1 MANYEVEVLVNGKP
15 VKQFRH
21 KGDKFVEGRKGS
33 RFEIRFTN
41 NTWRRVEVVPSVD
54 GLSVID
60 GKPSGTSSE
69 GYIVSGRDSI
79 IIPGWRL
86 NDDAVAEFVF
96 NDKERS
102 YTNQTGHGKT
112 NAGVLGF
119 MVFEEEVTLNYP
131 IPINPLPLPWPKPQ
145 PPIHPWPVHPI
156 HPWPVHPYDP
166 YQPHHWRYGNNSDDI
181 VIGSTTAGNPKEG
194 LSETMSGDSIDTFG
208 MSSNSIS
215 ATGSLSSSTRKV
227 KKSAIAESEAV
238 FELGTG
244 WGDELEHKVVL
255 VEFTRHDAYNPNELL
270 VIYYDTRK
278 GLENRGIRVVQTKK
292 KRVKKLPD
300 AFPTYSS
307 SGATPPPGW
316 KGRRR

>member
-1 MANYEVEVLVNGKP
+1 MANYEVEILVNGKP

-33 RFEIRFTN
+33 RFELRFTN

-119 MVFEEEVTLNYP
+119 MVFEEEVKLTYP
-131 IPINPLPLPWPKPQ
+131 IPINPQPLPWPKPQ

-156 HPWPVHPYDP
+156 HPWQQPYGP
-166 YQPHHWRYGNNSDDI
+166 YWTHNGGRDI
-181 VIGSTTAGNPKEG
+181 AIGSTTVGNPKEG
-194 LSETMSGDSIDTFG
+194 LSEIMVGASIDTFG
-208 MSSNSIS
+208 IANN
-215 ATGSLSSSTRKV
+215 ATTGSLSSSTRKV
-227 KKSAIAESEAV
+227 KKSAIAESETV

-300 AFPTYSS
+300 AFPTYSG

-316 KGRRR
+316 KGRKR